1 MPSGFLIK
9 QAQLFEGDAGEFAQF
24 RAKDGKRNMAA
35 SFPAADGI
43 GVDAKQLRKGGLG
56 PSMLSA
62 LAFQNL
68 MKGLR

>member
-1 MPSGFLIK
+1 MV
-9 QAQLFEGDAGEFAQF
+9 
-24 RAKDGKRNMAA
+24 A
-35 SFPAADGI
+35 SFPATDGI

-56 PSMLSA
+56 PSMLPA